1 MMMKFKEAGC
11 GSQKM
16 TLLYIFQFWFG
27 RIFHLKKY
35 ELTFHTVSR

>member
-16 TLLYIFQFWFG
+16 TLLYIFQFW
-27 RIFHLKKY
+27 ISKLFHLEKH
-35 ELTFHTVSR
+35 ELTFLTV